1 MKKLF
6 LMSMMAVFC
15 LSTVSAQKT
24 VVSQKNQKVF
34 EVVEQMPEYP
44 GGMMAMMEFL
54 QDNMKYPADAEKQKV
69 QGKVMVSFIVE
80 TDGSI
85 SDVKVMKN
93 VFPSLDAEAIRVV
106 KAMPRWTPGKQKG
119 KVVRV
124 HFSLP
129 ITYRLK

>member
-1 MKKLF
+1 MKKLIF
-6 LMSMMAVFC
+6 MSMMAV
-15 LSTVSAQKT
+15 LSLTTANAQKT

-34 EVVEQMPEYP
+34 EVAEQMPEYP

>member
-1 MKKLF
+1 MKKLIF
-6 LMSMMAVFC
+6 MSMMMFFSLA
-15 LSTVSAQKT
+15 TVNAQKT

-44 GGMMAMMEFL
+44 GGAMAMMEFL

-85 SDVKVMKN
+85 TDVKVMKN

-129 ITYRLK
+129 IAYRLK

>member
-1 MKKLF
+1 MKKLI
-6 LMSMMAVFC
+6 LMTVMAVFC
-15 LSTVSAQKT
+15 LTTASAQKT

>member
-1 MKKLF
+1 MKKLIF
-6 LMSMMAVFC
+6 MSMMMFFSLA
-15 LSTVSAQKT
+15 TVNAQKT

-44 GGMMAMMEFL
+44 GGAMAMMEFL

-85 SDVKVMKN
+85 TDVKVMKN

>member
-1 MKKLF
+1 MKKLIF
-6 LMSMMAVFC
+6 MSMMAV
-15 LSTVSAQKT
+15 LSLTTANAQKT

>member
-1 MKKLF
+1 MKELI
-6 LMSMMAVFC
+6 LMTVMAVFC
-15 LSTVSAQKT
+15 LTTASAQKT
-24 VVSQKNQKVF
+24 VVSQKNQKVY
-34 EVVEQMPEYP
+34 EVVDQMPEFP

-69 QGKVMVSFIVE
+69 QGRVMVSFIVE

-85 SDVKVMKN
+85 TDIKVMKKA
-93 VFPSLDAEAIRVV
+93 FPSLDAEAIRVV

>member
-1 MKKLF
+1 MKKLIF
-6 LMSMMAVFC
+6 MSMMAV
-15 LSTVSAQKT
+15 LSLTTAIAQKT

-106 KAMPRWTPGKQKG
+106 KAMPHWTPGKQKG

-129 ITYRLK
+129 IAYRLK

>member
-1 MKKLF
+1 MKKLI
-6 LMSMMAVFC
+6 LMTVMAVFC
-15 LSTVSAQKT
+15 LTTAKAQKT
-24 VVSQKNQKVF
+24 IVSQKNQKVF
-34 EVVEQMPEYP
+34 EIVEQMPEYP

-54 QDNMKYPADAEKQKV
+54 QKNMKYPADAEKQKV

-80 TDGSI
+80 TNGSI

>member
-1 MKKLF
+1 MKKLIF
-6 LMSMMAVFC
+6 MSMMAV
-15 LSTVSAQKT
+15 LSLTTASAQKT

>member
-1 MKKLF
+1 MKELI
-6 LMSMMAVFC
+6 LMTVMAVFC
-15 LSTVSAQKT
+15 LTTASAQKT

>member
-1 MKKLF
+1 MKKLI
-6 LMSMMAVFC
+6 LMTVMAVFC
-15 LSTVSAQKT
+15 LTTAKAQKT
-24 VVSQKNQKVF
+24 IVSQKNQKVF
-34 EVVEQMPEYP
+34 EIVEQMPEYP

-54 QDNMKYPADAEKQKV
+54 QKNMKYPADAEKQKV

-80 TDGSI
+80 TNGSI

-93 VFPSLDAEAIRVV
+93 AFPSLDAEAIRVV

>member
-1 MKKLF
+1 MKKLI
-6 LMSMMAVFC
+6 LMSVMAVFC
-15 LSTVSAQKT
+15 LSTANAQKT

-44 GGMMAMMEFL
+44 GGVMAMMEFL
-54 QDNMKYPADAEKQKV
+54 RDNVKYPADAEKQKV
-69 QGKVMVSFIVE
+69 QGRVLVSFVVE

-85 SDVKVMKN
+85 SDVKVMKA

-106 KAMPRWTPGKQKG
+106 KAMPNWTPGKQKG

-124 HFSLP
+124 HYSLP
-129 ITYRLK
+129 IVYRLK